1 MINKFQL
8 LKCKKVWHTCSQTV
22 FSFDLHKLP
31 PYIKKD
37 IPKSEYD
44 LALHLPI
51 IPAGDGILLV
61 NEYFPE
67 WETVRDLLVALDALP
82 NDFLKDI
89 YEAEKQRYP
98 DAEKAAL
105 SDNDSAGEKARKIIF
120 MLCPE
125 LLKAQTKR
133 HL

>member
-1 MINKFQL
+1 MMNKLQL
-8 LKCKKVWHTCSQTV
+8 LKCKQLWHTCSETV
-22 FSFDLHKLP
+22 VSFDLRKLP

-44 LALHLPI
+44 ALQLPI

-67 WETVRDLLVALDALP
+67 WETVRDLLVALDTLP
-82 NDFLKDI
+82 HDMLKDV
-89 YEAEKQRYP
+89 YESEKKRYKNADEAEIL
-98 DAEKAAL
+98 E
-105 SDNDSAGEKARKIIF
+105 SDSSSEKARKIIF